1 MKHSFISLRPYPLAG
16 PRALALT
23 LLVMGLAALLS
34 WAASPFTRVL
44 PYMVFSVALIACAW
58 LVSFGHALLFAVMA
72 AIFVNYFLVSPT
84 PHFSASPTEFLRSAI
99 WLSGAGIVSFLLGRA
114 RESADQARRV
124 LASVDEGF
132 CILDVNW
139 NLLYINAI
147 GAQLAGISKNE
158 ITGRNRRSHWEM
170 IQQTVGASDEQQL
183 RRCAAERV
191 AVQFETRAPK
201 LGRWLQVRAYPL
213 AEGISIFFR
222 DVTETKER
230 EERMR
235 SMLDR
240 MATAHRAAQMGTFEW
255 SLKTNELTFSNEAH
269 RNHGWAPE
277 QWDGKF
283 ETWAKTLHP
292 EDAAGV
298 LAKIQKAFAEKSEYN
313 AEFRVL
319 WPNGEIHWLA
329 VHGQVMLDDQG
340 NTTGII
346 GICSDITHR
355 HLEEEALQRSEK
367 LAMAGRLAA
376 AIAHEINNPLEAVT
390 NLIYLLRHDAG
401 TALDRDELLRMADE
415 QLSRVN
421 HIAKQTLGF
430 YRDRSVP
437 EAVDV
442 VQTLEELLSI
452 LSSRLNA
459 KQIAIERE
467 YEKAESVSGFR
478 GELRQVFSNLL
489 TNAIDASPSRSRLI
503 LRVKTGAPPNG
514 RPGALLLIEVEDFG
528 SGIQPH
534 HQPRVFEPF
543 FTTKPDFGTGLG
555 LWVTRELVEKHGGT
569 IDFRSTCEEG
579 TNGTCFSVVL
589 PAGEIS
595 QPTAAAAD

>member
-16 PRALALT
+16 SKALALT
-23 LLVMGLAALLS
+23 FLVTGLAALLS
-34 WAASPFTRVL
+34 LAASPWIRTG
-44 PYMVFSVALIACAW
+44 PYVIFALAAFACAW
-58 LVSFGHALLFAVMA
+58 LVSFRHATLSVLTSVIFA
-72 AIFVNYFLVSPT
+72 NYFLVSPT
-84 PHFSASPTEFLRSAI
+84 PHFSTSPTELLRAAI
-99 WLSGAGIVSFLLGRA
+99 WLSVASIVAFLVSRA
-114 RESADQARRV
+114 RQSADQARRV
-124 LASVDEGF
+124 LATVDEGF

-158 ITGRNRRSHWEM
+158 ILDRNGRNHWET
-170 IQQTVGASDEQQL
+170 IQQTVGAIEEQQL
-183 RRCAAERV
+183 RRCVAERV
-191 AVQFETRAPK
+191 PVQFESRAPK
-201 LGRWLQVRAYPL
+201 LGRCLQIRAYPL
-213 AEGISIFFR
+213 DEGISIFFR
-222 DVTETKER
+222 DVSETKER
-230 EERMR
+230 EEKLR

-240 MATAHRAAQMGTFEW
+240 MATAHRAAQMGPFEW
-255 SLKTNELTFSNEAH
+255 SAKTNELTFSNEAH
-269 RNHGWAPE
+269 RNHGWTPE

-292 EDAAGV
+292 EDAAAV
-298 LAKIQKAFAEKSEYN
+298 LAKIQKALEEKSEYN
-313 AEFRVL
+313 TEFRVL
-319 WPNGEIHWLA
+319 WPNGETHWLA
-329 VHGQVMLDDQG
+329 VHGRVTLDDQG

-355 HLEEEALQRSEK
+355 RLEEEALQRSEK

-415 QLSRVN
+415 QLARVN

-452 LSSRLNA
+452 LRSRLNV
-459 KQIAIERE
+459 KRIYIERE
-467 YEKAESVSGFR
+467 YEKTGPVNGFS

-489 TNAIDASPSRSRLI
+489 TNAIDASSSGSKLI
-503 LRVKTGAPPNG
+503 LRVKTETPPNG
-514 RPGALLLIEVEDFG
+514 RPGALLRVEIEDFG
-528 SGIQPH
+528 SGIQPR

-543 FTTKPDFGTGLG
+543 FTTKTDFGTGLG

-569 IDFRSTCEEG
+569 IDFRSACDPG
-579 TNGTCFSVVL
+579 TNGTCFCVVL
-589 PAGEIS
+589 PAGEVT